1 MPLRNKTMI
10 APYGQLA
17 AQLAVVLFFVNLSLA
32 FLFFVIKRSAWKA
45 VKVASVKLA
54 RKLMKSHIYVG
65 IAGTALIVIHAGV
78 MLAQLGRYVGYVHPK
93 MVSGYAAIL
102 LLAITVA
109 AGYLRSRRASGFR
122 RKFHLTAALV
132 FAGLF
137 LAHIFVR

>member
-1 MPLRNKTMI
+1 MI
-10 APYGQLA
+10 DPYGQLA
-17 AQLAVVLFFVNLSLA
+17 AQLAVSLFLVNLSLA

-45 VKVASVKLA
+45 VKIAFVKLA
-54 RKLMKSHIYVG
+54 RKLMKSHIPVG

-102 LLAITVA
+102 LLGVTVA

-122 RKFHLTAALV
+122 RKFHLAAALV
-132 FAGLF
+132 FAAFALVH
-137 LAHIFVR
+137 LLTR